1 MFRKTMK
8 SMFSN
13 KCINRE
19 STTLIKYEKFFSE
32 NLEVDKMFNAFFLN
46 KVKEMNISLVQEL
59 LSEVDRIKDPVY

>member
-1 MFRKTMK
+1 MK

-32 NLEVDKMFNAFFLN
+32 NLEVDKMFNAFFSN